1 MPILCDDD
9 EKSREFV
16 TMHGIELK
24 GKLQRDALR
33 SCCGDLDKETVLWR
47 WNPGVIEDFRKT
59 ERGSLIINDGSILS
73 QGARRQKQPLFF
85 TIQ

>member
-16 TMHGIELK
+16 TVHGIELK

-33 SCCGDLDKETVLWR
+33 SCCGDLDKEC